1 MYSSGGANGCCNSK
15 SVKEKATV
23 AIHVIVF
30 PLGGCVYP
38 LLLIIIGVTQ
48 TTESVLAPQS
58 PLQTTVRMGEGGKW
72 LSSMERAIPM
82 EYSICQHGDSEKAK
96 LVDECIR

>member
-1 MYSSGGANGCCNSK
+1 MWQLKKRQRKGNRRHSCYYISPQRMRIPSFAD
-15 SVKEKATV
+15 
-23 AIHVIVF
+23 HRQR
-30 PLGGCVYP
+30 
-38 LLLIIIGVTQ
+38 VTQ
-48 TTESVLAPQS
+48 TTESALASQS

-72 LSSMERAIPM
+72 LSPMERTVPM